1 MIPTHVQIVGKVN
14 QTDEVSYNE
23 VSYIVPRDKVTL
35 LRQDFVAL
43 DPTVKPTTNYS
54 AFIERSGSKSVRISM
69 EYDDW
74 FKASRNL
81 QQT

>member
-1 MIPTHVQIVGKVN
+1 MIPTHVQIVGKIN
-14 QTDEVSYNE
+14 QTDE
-23 VSYIVPRDKVTL
+23 VSYIVPRDKVIL
-35 LRQDFVAL
+35 LQQDFVAL
-43 DPTVKPTTNYS
+43 DPTKKPTTNYS
-54 AFIERSGSKSVRISM
+54 AFIERSGTDILPISM